1 MDVQEILDGWKEDSK
16 IDSTDLTAEGQKI
29 YLLHSKY
36 LDLWSK
42 ERLRLK
48 SLELQE
54 KLLKLEKYEFLL
66 QGPSKESKEK
76 GWEYPVSG
84 KVLRQDVDIYRD
96 ADKQVQE
103 ITAKIEIQ
111 RTKVDTL
118 KMILDSINQ
127 RTYILNGLIKYDIF
141 KGGM

>member
-1 MDVQEILDGWKEDSK
+1 MDLQEILDGWKVDSS
-16 IDSTDLTAEGQKI
+16 IDATDLTAEGQKI
-29 YLLHSKY
+29 YSLHSKY
-36 LDLWSK
+36 LDLWSR

-54 KLLKLEKYEFLL
+54 KTLKLEKYEFLI
-66 QGPSKESKEK
+66 QGPSQETKEK
-76 GWEYPVSG
+76 GWNYPVSG
-84 KVLRQDVDIYRD
+84 KVLRQDVDLYRE
-96 ADKQVQE
+96 ADKQIQE
-103 ITAKIEIQ
+103 LSAKIEIQ

-127 RTYILNGLIKYDIF
+127 RTYIINGLIKLEMF